1 MIEPEDYKLP
11 HKQSEP
17 QPRPADTAALDF
29 LERLPWRPFDV
40 EW

>member
-1 MIEPEDYKLP
+1 MIETEDYKLP

-17 QPRPADTAALDF
+17 QPRQTGTVALDY
-29 LERLPWRPFDV
+29 LERLPWRPFDM